1 MATFFG
7 LLAKMT
13 VHFLVKKPW
22 LLWLSFFGLLG
33 DLINSHSYVYYV
45 INCMAALIFC
55 TLRTIELS
63 SLAEVDRCTLVFAVP
78 LCHSP
83 QLICGHSLLV
93 NRFTPL
99 GLSLRCMMYCVTEG
113 EFYAIFENQNFVYII
128 PVHFYKVV
136 NMEQKAAAK
145 QLFRHPSIDYSWIR
159 TKTLQHCCCIAHG

>member
-55 TLRTIELS
+55 TLRTIGLS

-128 PVHFYKVV
+128 PVHFYQSC
-136 NMEQKAAAK
+136 EYGAK
-145 QLFRHPSIDYSWIR
+145 SCC
-159 TKTLQHCCCIAHG
+159 KTAF